1 MNRNTS
7 GKVAIAAVVLGAAVL
22 IVAFASGK
30 QDTTT
35 SSPQKLPS
43 NSRVTIKHGETGLTL
58 SSQDQSRLA
67 LETVQLAA
75 SSHQQEATA
84 AAVILPAEKLLTL
97 EGNASLARANV
108 KKARATLE
116 MTRKEFERLKKLY
129 DDQQNVAEKTLETQR
144 AALSIAEADLAAAKE
159 AVLLQQDTIRQ
170 QWGATVAQWMTSDAP
185 QMKRVLGQQEL
196 LVQVTFDSVTTS
208 DSARTDSPTVAPR
221 RLWVTLPDGGRAE
234 GSYVSPFPQID
245 PRFQHGSSLYIVAAR
260 AGLVP
265 GLNLAATWANGAR
278 TKGVLIPGKAVLW
291 WQGKAWAYVQTGA
304 TTFVR
309 REVSTEM
316 PAGDGYFVTSNF
328 AAGDRV
334 VTGGA
339 QLMLS
344 EEARPPVAPTGDG
357 DAD

>member
-1 MNRNTS
+1 MSRNTTV
-7 GKVAIAAVVLGAAVL
+7 KIAVAAAVLGAAIL

-30 QDTTT
+30 QDTAT

-43 NSRVTIKHGETGLTL
+43 NSRVTVNGGETELTL
-58 SSQDQSRLA
+58 SKQNQSELA
-67 LETVQLAA
+67 LETVQLGA

-84 AAVILPAEKLLTL
+84 AAVILPAEKLVTL
-97 EGNASLARANV
+97 AGDASLAKANV

-129 DDQQNVAEKTLETQR
+129 DDQQNVAEKTLEAQR
-144 AALSIAEADLAAAKE
+144 AAMQIADADLVAAQE
-159 AVLLQQDTIRQ
+159 AVRLQEDTVRQ
-170 QWGATVAQWMTSDAP
+170 QWGATVAHWMTSDSP
-185 QMKRVLGQQEL
+185 TMKRVLSQQEL
-196 LVQVTFDSVTTS
+196 LVQVTFDSATAVDST
-208 DSARTDSPTVAPR
+208 DSATVAPR
-221 RLWVTLPDGGRAE
+221 RLWLTVPGGGRAE
-234 GSYVSPFPQID
+234 ASYVSPFPQID

-260 AGLVP
+260 AGLAP

-278 TKGVLIPGKAVLW
+278 TKGVLVPGKAVLW

-316 PAGDGYFVTSNF
+316 PVGDGYFVTSNF

-344 EEARPPVAPTGDG
+344 EESRPPAAAGGGDG
-357 DAD
+357 DDD

>member
-1 MNRNTS
+1 MSRNTIV
-7 GKVAIAAVVLGAAVL
+7 KIAIAAAVLGVAVL

-30 QDTTT
+30 QGTAT

-43 NSRVTIKHGETGLTL
+43 NSRVTVKAGETELTL
-58 SSQDQSRLA
+58 SKQDQSTLA

-97 EGNASLARANV
+97 EGSASLAKANV

-129 DDQQNVAEKTLETQR
+129 DDHQNVAEKTLEAQR
-144 AALSIAEADLAAAKE
+144 AAMQIADADLVAAKD
-159 AVLLQQDTIRQ
+159 AVQLQEDTVRQ
-170 QWGATVAQWMTSDAP
+170 QWGAAVARWMTSDAE

-196 LVQVTFDSVTTS
+196 LVQVTFDST
-208 DSARTDSPTVAPR
+208 TDSTTVAPR
-221 RLWVTLPDGGRAE
+221 RLWLTLPGGGRVEA
-234 GSYVSPFPQID
+234 SYVSGFPQID

-265 GLNLAATWANGAR
+265 GLNLSASWANGGR
-278 TKGVLIPGKAVLW
+278 TKGVLVPGKAVLW

-316 PAGDGYFVTSNF
+316 PVDDGYFVTSNF
-328 AAGDRV
+328 ATGDRV

-344 EEARPPVAPTGDG
+344 EESRPPAAAGGD
-357 DAD
+357 DDDD